1 MRYELCLVFETKI
14 VTDENPEKITSLFS
28 KTSYVDKNGF
38 SYKLLLYQAIWIVL
52 RSLYRG
58 LYD

>member
-1 MRYELCLVFETKI
+1 MRYELCLVSETKI

-28 KTSYVDKNGF
+28 KMSYVDENGF
-38 SYKLLLYQAIWIVL
+38 SYKLLVYHAIWIVL